1 MATAVMPKSAT
12 RTTAPKAAV
21 QEKRAKIDNQR
32 TEDMARFA
40 MVVMMPVVLIA
51 MVFVIAFWLTPAVQ

>member
-1 MATAVMPKSAT
+1 MATAVMPKSAA
-12 RTTAPKAAV
+12 RTTAPKAEV

-40 MVVMMPVVLIA
+40 IVVMMPVVLIA